1 MNLLND
7 FVINLIYF
15 VLECFFEQP
24 DPRYW
29 GLDFDPEHLMDGANV
44 GIIRDHEFP
53 IPKEHDKWLKKTYGD
68 YMALPPKE
76 KRVPMH
82 VNVISKK

>member
-1 MNLLND
+1 
-7 FVINLIYF
+7 
-15 VLECFFEQP
+15 
-24 DPRYW
+24 
-29 GLDFDPEHLMDGANV
+29 MDGANV
-44 GIIRDHEFP
+44 GIIRGHEFP

-82 VNVISKK
+82 VNVISKERDIKPKKQST